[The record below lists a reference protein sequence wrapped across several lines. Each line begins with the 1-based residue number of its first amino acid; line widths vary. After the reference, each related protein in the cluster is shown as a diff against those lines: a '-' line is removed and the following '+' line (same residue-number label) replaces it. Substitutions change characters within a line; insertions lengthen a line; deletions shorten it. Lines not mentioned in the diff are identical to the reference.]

1 MHKRNNRIKR
11 IVALLAVLLC
21 ICGILSG
28 ADMWKTYAASL
39 SRPDTSG
46 GQTESGDTL
55 NVDLATGTGQEAV
68 MGSPSEGT
76 YTAGDDGTGTI
87 ALDNPSGGRMHVNI
101 GQTIDL
107 YAPNADT
114 DYTDVIAFSGNYTF
128 MAAGGRGGNIATKDV
143 CAGVTAALGGYGS
156 VITNSSIDYSSG
168 QSITYRKGSNG
179 TSVSVSEATNT
190 TSWNS
195 STSSATLK
203 SLMGSRINGGLIGEA
218 GGWRAYSAV
227 AQAGSASYIQ
237 VSGDNYILAGG
248 GAPGV
253 VMFRCLNGSYKA
265 EGLNGMH
272 ADVTPPLPAGCDG
285 FYNPGSSSMSRRYRD
300 YDGTSNINA
309 GRIVG
314 ATAKN
319 GIPVVNVF
327 GGGVQYEDMF
337 YGWVTNHSNTKESSF
352 SNVYPGYS
360 GLASRSGS
368 KFSTAGMNDSA
379 YSISVDISATESS
392 PYVRLKCNAKY
403 ITVTNPTREGYDFD
417 GWTCSPGVTV
427 VSQTGSGYRFKV
439 TDGGATITAKWKA
452 RIYTITFDGNGAD
465 GGSTPQQTCYA
476 DKTYLLNPNGFT
488 KTGYTFS
495 GWART
500 PGGDVMYA
508 DRASVC
514 NLNEG
519 KGTNVT
525 LYAKWTANQYTI
537 VFDPNGGTGQIDSI
551 TAAYDEEITL
561 PDGASAYKKYTRN
574 NENVTADVLSGA
586 LVPAGETGADNET
599 KAYASV
605 FLGWA
610 LEDGKDLFKPQHVVG
625 ETVQNLAEEDGATV
639 TLYAVW
645 DDCPW
650 IHAED
655 RYYTLEEAQSGYI
668 TYDLLMSYATAEDR
682 EDGSPILPGEHEDGT
697 SFKMTNYAPTDFTQF
712 NASGASSETFQ
723 VVDSA
728 GSVYRKTIMVYVVD
742 TTPVVEKPV
751 GYTRFINEYYYNQ
764 PYEYGGLEDDSI
776 WKTDPEYVAVIQ
788 SAFDNLRNDTPEMV
802 FEFTHEDILEMK
814 EFVQVNGI
822 GNTKYDDALQRFYDQ
837 FMAPN
842 RTK

>member
-1 MHKRNNRIKR
+1 M
-11 IVALLAVLLC
+11 LAVLLC
-21 ICGILSG
+21 VCGILSG
-28 ADMWKTYAASL
+28 SDMWRTYAASG
-39 SRPDTSG
+39 G

-68 MGSPSEGT
+68 MGNPSEGT
-76 YTAGDDGTGTI
+76 YTAGDGGTGTI
-87 ALDNPSGGRMHVNI
+87 ALDNPSVGGRMHVNI

-114 DYTDVIAFSGNYTF
+114 DYTDRIAFSGNYTF
-128 MAAGGRGGNIATKDV
+128 MAAGGRGGAITANDYY
-143 CAGVTAALGGYGS
+143 AGITGAAGGYGS

-168 QSITYRKGSNG
+168 QSVTYRKGSNG
-179 TSVSVSEATNT
+179 TNVSVSEATNT

-237 VSGDNYILAGG
+237 VSGDNYIVAGG

-265 EGLNGMH
+265 EGLVGMH
-272 ADVTPPLPAGCDG
+272 ADVTPPLPTGCDG
-285 FYNPGSSSMSRRYRD
+285 FYNPGSADMSRRYRD
-300 YDGTSNINA
+300 YIGTSNINA

-319 GIPVVNVF
+319 GIPVISAF

-337 YGWVTNHSNTKESSF
+337 YGWVTNHSNTIESRF

-368 KFSTAGMNDSA
+368 KFSTAGLNDSA
-379 YSISVDISATESS
+379 YSISVNVSATESS

-403 ITVTNPTREGYDFD
+403 ITVTNPTREGYDFT

-427 VSQTGSGYRFKV
+427 VSQTGSACRFKV
-439 TDGGATITAKWKA
+439 TDSGATITAKWKA
-452 RIYTITFDGNGAD
+452 NTYTITFDGNGAD
-465 GGSTPQQTCYA
+465 GGSTPQQTCFA
-476 DKTYLLNPNGFT
+476 DKTYHLNPNGFT

-508 DRASVC
+508 DRAAVC
-514 NLNEG
+514 NLNAG
-519 KGTNVT
+519 NSANVT

-537 VFDPNGGTGQIDSI
+537 VFDPNGGTGQISSI
-551 TAAYDEEITL
+551 TTAYDGEITL
-561 PDGASAYKKYTRN
+561 PDGAAAYKKYTRD

-586 LVPAGETGADNET
+586 LIPAGETGADNET

-610 LEDGKDLFKPQHVVG
+610 LEDGKDLFHPQHLVG
-625 ETVQNLAEEDGATV
+625 ETVRNLAEENGATV

-650 IHAED
+650 ITAHD
-655 RYYTLEEAQSGYI
+655 LYFSLQEAQSGNI

-682 EDGSPILPGEHEDGT
+682 EDGSPILPGVDEMKGT
-697 SFKMTNYAPTDFTQF
+697 SFTIVDYAPTDFTQF
-712 NASGASSETFQ
+712 NASGASSETYQ
-723 VVDSA
+723 VIDSA
-728 GSVYRKTIMVYVVD
+728 GSIYKKTIMVYVAD
-742 TTPVVEKPV
+742 TAPVPVKPA
-751 GYTRFINEYYYNQ
+751 GTTRFIDEYYYNQ
-764 PYEYGGLEDDSI
+764 PYENGGLEDDSV
-776 WKTDPEYVAVIQ
+776 WKTDPEYAAVIQ
-788 SAFDNLRNDTPEMV
+788 SAFDNLKNDTPEMR

-814 EFVQVNGI
+814 EFIRVNGT
-822 GNTKYDDALQRFYDQ
+822 GKTKYEDALERFYDQ
-837 FMAPN
+837 FMTPN
-842 RTK
+842 RTQ